1 MPRRYDSTDAK
12 RRILAACA
20 QLFLKKGY
28 TNTTVAE
35 VIKEANVSS
44 SSFQNISTPRTA
56 C

>member
-28 TNTTVAE
+28 TNTTVEE
-35 VIKEANVSS
+35 VINEDN
-44 SSFQNISTPRTA
+44 
-56 C
+56 